1 MNLFFRLLIVFFI
14 FILSFKTLL
23 SANFLSKANF
33 ALVVDFQTGAILYEK
48 NATSKVYPASMSKL
62 MTLYI
67 LFEEIENGNY
77 TLDTKLEV
85 SEKAWRKGGS
95 KMFLEMGK
103 DVSVKDLL
111 KGIIIQSGNDACI
124 VVAENISGDESSF
137 ADLMNKKAKEIG
149 LYNSNFTNST
159 GWPDENHYMT
169 ASDLAILS
177 SRIIKDFPQFF
188 YLFKEKKFSYNN
200 ISQNNR
206 NPLLYSYNFAD
217 GLKTGYTEDS
227 GYSLAATA
235 VKSNR
240 RLILILSGLN
250 SEKERKDE
258 AKKLFEW
265 AFKNFVNI
273 SLYKKED
280 VVQQIDVWIG
290 KKAVTDL
297 YSKQDIIFTVKKENR
312 KNFQAKVIFDNPV
325 VAPINTETAY
335 GKLVVGNTTNG
346 VLEYPLYSKEIIE
359 KAGFFKKITNSLS
372 YLIFGGYAE

>member
-227 GYSLAATA
+227 GYSLAAAA

>member
-1 MNLFFRLLIVFFI
+1 LNLFFRLLIVFFI

-33 ALVVDFQTGAILYEK
+33 AVVVDFQTGAILYEK

-346 VLEYPLYSKEIIE
+346 LLEYPLYSKEIIE

>member
-346 VLEYPLYSKEIIE
+346 LLEYPLYSKEIIE

>member
-14 FILSFKTLL
+14 FTLSFKTLL

-48 NATSKVYPASMSKL
+48 NATRKVYPASMSKL

-346 VLEYPLYSKEIIE
+346 LLEYPLYSKEIIE

>member
-33 ALVVDFQTGAILYEK
+33 AVVVDFQTGAILYEK

-346 VLEYPLYSKEIIE
+346 LLEYPLYSKEIIE

>member
-1 MNLFFRLLIVFFI
+1 M
-14 FILSFKTLL
+14 
-23 SANFLSKANF
+23 
-33 ALVVDFQTGAILYEK
+33 
-48 NATSKVYPASMSKL
+48 
-62 MTLYI
+62 
-67 LFEEIENGNY
+67 
-77 TLDTKLEV
+77 
-85 SEKAWRKGGS
+85 
-95 KMFLEMGK
+95 
-103 DVSVKDLL
+103 
-111 KGIIIQSGNDACI
+111 
-124 VVAENISGDESSF
+124 
-137 ADLMNKKAKEIG
+137 
-149 LYNSNFTNST
+149 
-159 GWPDENHYMT
+159 
-169 ASDLAILS
+169 
-177 SRIIKDFPQFF
+177 
-188 YLFKEKKFSYNN
+188 
-200 ISQNNR
+200 
-206 NPLLYSYNFAD
+206 LYSYNFAD

-325 VAPINTETAY
+325 VAPINTETVY
-335 GKLVVGNTTNG
+335 GKLV
-346 VLEYPLYSKEIIE
+346 
-359 KAGFFKKITNSLS
+359 
-372 YLIFGGYAE
+372 

>member
-33 ALVVDFQTGAILYEK
+33 AVVVDFQTGAILYEK

-312 KNFQAKVIFDNPV
+312 KNFQAKVIFDNPI

-346 VLEYPLYSKEIIE
+346 LLEYPLYSKEIIE

>member
-14 FILSFKTLL
+14 FTLSFKTLL

-33 ALVVDFQTGAILYEK
+33 AVVVDFQTGAILYEK
-48 NATSKVYPASMSKL
+48 NATRKVYPASMSKL

-346 VLEYPLYSKEIIE
+346 VLEYPLYSKETIE

>member
-188 YLFKEKKFSYNN
+188 SLFKEKKFSYNN

-346 VLEYPLYSKEIIE
+346 LLEYPLYSKEIIE